1 MNAHPN
7 TVKREKQE
15 KLGGWLPVYIEAE
28 PCVVSG
34 ATFRCFYC
42 GFGHKEGHDLA
53 CRYLWWSGRD
63 GYPERGKHG
72 TADHIILVP
81 KGGIP
86 PSESMF

>member
-15 KLGGWLPVYIEAE
+15 KIGGCWLPVYIEAE

-42 GFGHKEGHDLA
+42 GFGHNEGHDFA
-53 CRYLWWSGRD
+53 CRYLWHHSTL
-63 GYPERGKHG
+63 PTRGKEG
-72 TADHIILVP
+72 TKDHIILVP